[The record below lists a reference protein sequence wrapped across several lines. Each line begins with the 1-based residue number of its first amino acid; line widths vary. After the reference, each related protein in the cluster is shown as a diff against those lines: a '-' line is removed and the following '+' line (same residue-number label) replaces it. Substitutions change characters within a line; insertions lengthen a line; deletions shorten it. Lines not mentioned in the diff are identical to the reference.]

1 MIAELKLHNGE
12 MNLYQYLEQKK
23 AEQENSEMNREMG
36 ITPQVRRY
44 CRLHGLDDVSD
55 LKRIW
60 KKAKIHYVWRVGKI
74 EDNITA

>member
-12 MNLYQYLEQKK
+12 INLYQYLEHKK
-23 AEQENSEMNREMG
+23 EEQENSEMNREMG
-36 ITPQVRRY
+36 ITPRMRGY

-60 KKAKIHYVWRVGKI
+60 KKPKIHHVWRVGKR
-74 EDNITA
+74 ET